1 MGTSHI
7 TGESAPKR
15 DDEGFF
21 CRDLPSTPR
30 IGVGKVLVTG
40 ASGYVGGRLVPELLA
55 RGYDVRVMVRAAPSE
70 YRERWEDTEVVVA
83 DALQPEDLKTALDG
97 VHVAY
102 YLIHSLLLGQ
112 KTFESADFCAAA
124 NFRRAAEESG
134 VRRIIYLGGLGDVQ
148 AVLSPHLRSR
158 EKVARELSRGSVP
171 TTILRAATIIG
182 SGSASYEIIEHLVK
196 NLVVFPTPRWAQT
209 RCQPIGIRDVV
220 KYLVGALETT
230 ETSGRSFD
238 IGGADVLT
246 YEEMLKVLAD
256 VLGLKRL
263 FVRSPVSNARFLA
276 YLASLITP
284 VPAPITFSL
293 FEGRADEVICLD
305 NEIRRILP
313 FKPLTYRE
321 TVERAVAR
329 EREDRVH
336 TRWSDSYPPAHEL
349 DGRLADLQKLPRYT
363 SSHSLLTEKS
373 AASLFQSVCSIGGR
387 GGWFQSNWMW
397 KVRGAFDRVFFGVG
411 TSRGRRSLSELRA
424 GDVIDF
430 WRVEELTRD
439 RKLLLRAEMK
449 MPGAAWLQ
457 FTVRPEGDMN
467 HLSVE
472 AFYEP
477 RGLSGHAYWYA
488 FLPFHRFIFRD
499 LIEQIARRS

>member
-1 MGTSHI
+1 MRISRI
-7 TGESAPKR
+7 TGEPVLKWG
-15 DDEGFF
+15 DGGFF

-30 IGVGKVLVTG
+30 TGMGKVLVTG

-55 RGYDVRVMVRAAPSE
+55 RGYHVRVMVRAASPE
-70 YRERWEDTEVVVA
+70 YGERWADAEMVVA
-83 DALQPEDLKTALDG
+83 DALRPEELTTALDG
-97 VHVAY
+97 VHTAY

-112 KTFESADFCAAA
+112 KTFESADLCAAA
-124 NFRRAAEESG
+124 NFRRAAEEGG
-134 VRRIIYLGGLGDVQ
+134 VKRIIYLGALGDVQ

-171 TTILRAATIIG
+171 TTILRAAVIIG
-182 SGSASYEIIEHLVK
+182 SGSASYEIVEHLVK
-196 NLVVFPTPRWAQT
+196 NLLVFPTPRWAQT

-220 KYLVGALETT
+220 KYLVGALE
-230 ETSGRSFD
+230 EPATSGRSFD

-246 YEEMLKVLAD
+246 YEEMLRVFAD
-256 VLGLKRL
+256 VLGVKRL
-263 FVRSPVSNARFLA
+263 FVRSPISNVRFLA

-284 VPAPITFSL
+284 VPAPITLSL

-321 TVERAVAR
+321 AVVRAVAR

-349 DGRLADLQKLPRYT
+349 DSRLADLQVPPRYT

-373 AASLFQSVCSIGGR
+373 AASLFRSVCSVGGR

-397 KVRGAFDRVFFGVG
+397 RVRGAFDRVFFGVG
-411 TSRGRRSLSELRA
+411 ISRGRRSLSELRV

-439 RKLLLRAEMK
+439 RRLLLRAEMK

-457 FTVRPEGDMN
+457 FTIRPEEDVN

-477 RGLSGHAYWYA
+477 RGLFGHAYWYA
-488 FLPFHRFIFRD
+488 FLPFHHFIFRD